1 MSSGPVGVEHPPGN
15 TATGPGT
22 VEALSAVPRTRFA
35 ARQLRWL
42 LPVGVLA
49 LGVALSTLLFQTAPR
64 PETVEPVAVLPL
76 VRVATVHPETLRMY
90 VVAHGSVAPRTES
103 DLVSEVRGRILTVAP
118 SLVAGGFFE
127 AGDELLRLDD
137 REHTIAVT
145 RANAQVKLRESE
157 ALLAAADASRRRQLA
172 DRGAAS
178 AADLEQYESREL
190 VAQALLDEA
199 RAALEQANLDLERTV
214 VRAPFAG
221 RVRERPVDVGQFV
234 NPGTKLAR
242 VYAVDYSEVR
252 LPVQTED
259 LVHLDLGLSVGSNEE
274 STLGSPITLRARLA
288 GRDLEWPA
296 TLVRSEGEIDL
307 RTRTLHLVA
316 RVEDP
321 YGRRVE
327 RASPLPSGLF
337 VEAEIVGREIEGVF
351 VIPASAVRDG
361 NNVYVV
367 GAEDRLAIR
376 PVEVIRRDRDRVVV
390 GQGLEDGE
398 RIVVSPLRAVSD
410 GMLLRTVAAEAS

>member
-1 MSSGPVGVEHPPGN
+1 MSSRPVGVEHGPRS
-15 TATGPGT
+15 AVTGPGP
-22 VEALSAVPRTRFA
+22 VEALSAATSTRFA

-42 LPVGVLA
+42 LPVGVLL
-49 LGVALSTLLFQTAPR
+49 LGVALSTLLFKTAPR
-64 PETVEPVAVLPL
+64 PKTVEPVAVLPL
-76 VRVATVHPETLRMY
+76 VRVATVHPQNLRMN
-90 VVAHGSVAPRTES
+90 VVAHGTVAPRTES
-103 DLVSEVRGRILTVAP
+103 DLVAEVRGRILSVAP

-127 AGDELLRLDD
+127 AGEELLRLDD

-145 RANAQVKLRESE
+145 RARAQVELRESE
-157 ALLAAADASRRRQLA
+157 ALLAAAEASRRRQLA

-178 AADLEQYESREL
+178 AANLEQYESREL

-199 RAALEQANLDLERTV
+199 RAAFAQANLDLERTV

-242 VYAVDYSEVR
+242 VYAIDYSEVR

-259 LVHLDLGLSVGSNEE
+259 LVHLDLGLTAGAGAEAA
-274 STLGSPITLRARLA
+274 LGSPITLRAQF
-288 GRDLEWPA
+288 GGEELEWPA

-316 RVEDP
+316 RVDDP
-321 YGRRVE
+321 YGRRIE

-337 VEAEIVGREIEGVF
+337 VEAEIVGHEIEGVF
-351 VIPASAVRDG
+351 VIPAAAVRDG
-361 NNVYVV
+361 NKVYVV
-367 GAEDRLAIR
+367 DADDRLVIAT
-376 PVEVIRRDRDRVVV
+376 VDVIRRDRDQVVV
-390 GQGLEDGE
+390 GEGLEDGQ

-410 GMLLRTVAAEAS
+410 GMRLRTVAAEAS